1 MANYMGFKIITN
13 YIFMVRHSLIYNAVN
28 GSCIAYLVPFTKEHK
43 LSVNE
48 GFLNLAVASLY
59 ARNYIPV
66 KRKEQLLAQ
75 IKYIRKTFESTVYD
89 IRWIDQKSKL
99 KVIDKLNAMGQLIA
113 YPDEVLNLEAMN
125 KYYNGRSD
133 IFSL

>member
-1 MANYMGFKIITN
+1 
-13 YIFMVRHSLIYNAVN
+13 MVRHSLIYNAVK
-28 GSCIAYLVPFTKEHK
+28 GSCIPYIVPSTKEHK

-66 KRKEQLLAQ
+66 QQKQQISAQ